1 MTPIDTDAPLTNFSH
16 CNEGIFSQLLRLAD
30 QPAILAPVALARKT
44 AQQSLTFF
52 QDVMFKYHQEEE
64 KDLFPAVQASAQ
76 KGEERLHVD
85 ALVDGLVAGHRSLEK
100 LWHGLEPEL
109 KKAAKGQE
117 CNVDAALLTA
127 FVERYIQHASQEE
140 QQFLPLAEMILSR
153 NSNHMAA
160 LGLSLHMHHIRLPIA
175 HM

>member
-1 MTPIDTDAPLTNFSH
+1 MTALNTDAPLTNFSH
-16 CNEGIFSQLLRLAD
+16 CHEDMFEQLRQLAEL
-30 QPAILAPVALARKT
+30 PALLAPAALARET
-44 AQQSLTFF
+44 AQQALTFF
-52 QDVMFKYHQEEE
+52 QDVMFTHHQEEE

-85 ALVDGLVAGHRSLEK
+85 AWVDGLVAGHRSLEK

-109 KKAAKGQE
+109 KKAAKGQDSHVSTAQLE
-117 CNVDAALLTA
+117 A
-127 FVERYIQHASQEE
+127 FVTRYSQHAAQEE
-140 QQFLPLAEMILSR
+140 QKFLPLAERILSR